1 MAFAP
6 GFLFYFSASSSVIF
20 TSLKVGWCTSK
31 PFFFYGLC
39 DPWRRPSSSTMESQ
53 PSQHWTL
60 LAPWPLLLAIKQW
73 NHDDDDDKINLVIIY
88 SWPKEKCL
96 QQKSSGSIDLFHYLF
111 FFLQIHDQCP
121 VKYIDSVCL
130 WLTVE
135 MTTSW
140 ESTVGSL
147 QLTSKWF
154 FPTISENQWQLSQ
167 IIHAVSFWIFIHIAT
182 VIFSIFFHAQIL
194 STRLLSLNKYTK
206 WKTSIAC

>member
-111 FFLQIHDQCP
+111 FSTNSWPMPSEIH
-121 VKYIDSVCL
+121 
-130 WLTVE
+130 
-135 MTTSW
+135 
-140 ESTVGSL
+140 
-147 QLTSKWF
+147 WF
-154 FPTISENQWQLSQ
+154 CVSMADCGNDHILRKHSRVFTIN
-167 IIHAVSFWIFIHIAT
+167 
-182 VIFSIFFHAQIL
+182 
-194 STRLLSLNKYTK
+194 
-206 WKTSIAC
+206 